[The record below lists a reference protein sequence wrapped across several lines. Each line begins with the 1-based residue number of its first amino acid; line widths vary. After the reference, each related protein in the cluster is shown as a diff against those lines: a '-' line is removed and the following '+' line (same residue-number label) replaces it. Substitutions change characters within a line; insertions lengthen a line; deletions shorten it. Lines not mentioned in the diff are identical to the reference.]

1 MKKRS
6 TRMQRVQDIAENEE
20 RGYSRALGKA
30 QRQLDEQQK
39 RLEELRQYR
48 SEYAARQPKG
58 QRGGISS
65 VQWADYQNFLR
76 RLDDAVHA
84 QAELVADG
92 KRNRDAHR
100 QRWMKKR
107 QKTESLQRV
116 VDRFRGDEL
125 RADERTEQ
133 KIQDDL
139 PPQPNLFARR

>member
-6 TRMQRVQDIAENEE
+6 DRIQRVQDIAENEE
-20 RGYSRALGKA
+20 RGYSRALGEA

-39 RLEELRQYR
+39 RLQELRQYR
-48 SEYAARQPKG
+48 SEYASRQPRGKG
-58 QRGGISS
+58 GAISS

-84 QAELVADG
+84 QAQLVADG

-116 VDRFRGDEL
+116 VDRYRSDEL
-125 RADERTEQ
+125 RADERAEQ

-139 PPQPNLFARR
+139 PLQPNQFARR